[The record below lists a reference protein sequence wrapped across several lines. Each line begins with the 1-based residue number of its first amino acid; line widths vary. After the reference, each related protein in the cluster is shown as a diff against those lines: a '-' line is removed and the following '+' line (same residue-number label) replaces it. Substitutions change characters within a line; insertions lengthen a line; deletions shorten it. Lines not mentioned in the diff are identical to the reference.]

1 MSLREQTTQRK
12 RQSHTAPAGIYHHLG
27 DRTALQANIARVTL
41 EHIRAGKACDF
52 RNLAI
57 TYPHAYNLVWA
68 ELNEMERIEYGMT
81 CPVTALIKRMTERR
95 VEREAQLDY
104 YR

>member
-12 RQSHTAPAGIYHHLG
+12 RQSHTAPAGIYHDLG
-27 DRTALQANIARVTL
+27 DRTALQENIAKVTL
-41 EHIRAGKACDF
+41 EHVRAGRAADF

-68 ELNEMERIEYGMT
+68 GLDEMERIEYGMT
-81 CPVTALIKRMTERR
+81 CPVTQLIQRMTERR
-95 VEREAQLDY
+95 VEREAQLDH